1 MDQQP
6 HTPQQLW
13 RNAFDKQASDATM
26 AAIYKYAASISRRV
40 AAHARKGDSI
50 SIDDRVQA
58 AIVGTLEGRL
68 TWDPDRIDL
77 GRHLMSQIKTALT
90 HELRHAKNFPHVSL
104 DDKGRNADDLDAQV
118 TDVLAAQRAT
128 ADDDVI
134 AAQLSET
141 LAQLRILAGHDEP
154 VLLLLEA
161 FSAGYTEKPDVMK
174 VTSMSSRTYHNAR
187 QRLVRLAKKLP
198 IEVREAAIHAIT

>member
-13 RNAFDKQASDATM
+13 RTEFDKQATDATM
-26 AAIYKYAASISRRV
+26 AAVYKYAASISRRV
-40 AAHARKGDSI
+40 AAHSRQRDPLSI
-50 SIDDRVQA
+50 EDRVQA
-58 AIVGTLEGRL
+58 AIAGTLEGRL
-68 TWDPDRIDL
+68 SWCPERIDL
-77 GRHLMSQIKTALT
+77 GRHLMSVIKTEFT
-90 HELRHAKNFPHVSL
+90 HEARHAKRFPHVSI
-104 DDKGRNADDLDAQV
+104 DDDSKNTDDLDAEV

-128 ADDDVI
+128 SDDDTI
-134 AAQLSET
+134 ATELSET
-141 LAQLRILAGHDEP
+141 LAQLRILTGQDEP

-198 IEVREAAIHAIT
+198 IEVRESALHAIT

>member
-13 RNAFDKQASDATM
+13 RTEFDKQATDATM
-26 AAIYKYAASISRRV
+26 AAVYKYAASISRRV
-40 AAHARKGDSI
+40 AAHTRQRDPL

-58 AIVGTLEGRL
+58 AIAGTLEGRL
-68 TWDPDRIDL
+68 TWSPDRIDL
-77 GRHLMSQIKTALT
+77 GRHLMSVIKTEFT
-90 HELRHAKNFPHVSL
+90 HEARHAKQFPHVSID
-104 DDKGRNADDLDAQV
+104 DDKNTDDLDAQV

-128 ADDDVI
+128 SDDDAI
-134 AAQLSET
+134 AARLSET
-141 LAQLRILAGHDEP
+141 LAQLRILTAQDES

>member
-6 HTPQQLW
+6 HSPQQLW
-13 RNAFDKQASDATM
+13 RNAFDKQATDATM
-26 AAIYKYAASISRRV
+26 AAVYKYAAYISRRV
-40 AAHARKGDSI
+40 AAHTRRLDPLT
-50 SIDDRVQA
+50 IDDRVQA

-68 TWDPDRIDL
+68 TWDPERIDL

-90 HELRHAKNFPHVSL
+90 HEVRHAKRFPQVSI
-104 DDKGRNADDLDAQV
+104 DDEEKNTDDLDAQV
-118 TDVLAAQRAT
+118 TDVLAAQRST
-128 ADDDVI
+128 PDDDMI

-141 LAQLRILAGHDEP
+141 LAHLRILAGQDEP

>member
-1 MDQQP
+1 
-6 HTPQQLW
+6 
-13 RNAFDKQASDATM
+13 M
-26 AAIYKYAASISRRV
+26 AAVYKYAASISRRV
-40 AAHARKGDSI
+40 AAHTRQRDPL

-58 AIVGTLEGRL
+58 AIAGTLEGRL
-68 TWDPDRIDL
+68 TWSPDRIDL
-77 GRHLMSQIKTALT
+77 GRHLMSVIKTEFT
-90 HELRHAKNFPHVSL
+90 HEARHAKQFPHVSID
-104 DDKGRNADDLDAQV
+104 DDKNTDDLDAQV

-128 ADDDVI
+128 SDDDAI
-134 AAQLSET
+134 AARLSET
-141 LAQLRILAGHDEP
+141 LAQLRILTAQDES